1 MPSSC
6 NRRILRGV
14 VFDGTALR
22 RLHLRQLSIDP
33 GEDKNPELTVAEAE
47 ESAARIIAEAK
58 EQASAIR
65 EQAYRE
71 GVEQGLQEGLARAG
85 QESQEILAKAR
96 AVLQAAETERAAIL
110 NQMERELVE
119 LAQEIA
125 KRIVAAE
132 LKVNREVV
140 AAIAKEALA
149 LVRDRPHVM
158 MFVHPDDLNACQ
170 QARPQFEALLPENA
184 VLRILPDSQVKRGG
198 CILDTGEGVVD
209 ATLDSRWA
217 AIMEALKG

>member
-1 MPSSC
+1 M
-6 NRRILRGV
+6 
-14 VFDGTALR
+14 
-22 RLHLRQLSIDP
+22 
-33 GEDKNPELTVAEAE
+33 AEAE
-47 ESAARIIAEAK
+47 ESAARVIAEAK

-71 GVEQGLQEGLARAG
+71 GVERGLEEGLARAR
-85 QESQEILAKAR
+85 QESQEMLSKAR
-96 AVLQAAETERAAIL
+96 EVLQEAEAERAAIL
-110 NQMERELVE
+110 NQMEREIVE

-125 KRIVAAE
+125 GRIVAAE
-132 LKVNREVV
+132 LKLNHEVV
-140 AAIAKEALA
+140 TAIAKEALT
-149 LVRDRPHVM
+149 LVRDRPQVM

-170 QARPQFEALLPENA
+170 QASPQFEALLPENA

-217 AIMEALKG
+217 AIIEALKG